1 MDLYSTTQHN
11 VYYDKY
17 GLYVATV
24 LNEPVIIGAVLPTY
38 PESVRDC
45 FISYQQEHQ
54 LEIHEIIEQFIRTDK
69 VCTIA
74 AVIFNS
80 QSGQI
85 PPPEPPVVKPKH
97 LERTRFPVG
106 DGYADAPGLTHAVF
120 KYWTEALI
128 CEQLFLQS

>member
-1 MDLYSTTQHN
+1 MRCSLYSTAKAGFDDLYKSVSTEETRLALMDLYSTTQHN

-80 QSGQI
+80 QSVQI
-85 PPPEPPVVKPKH
+85 PPPEPPVVKPEH
-97 LERTRFPVG
+97 L
-106 DGYADAPGLTHAVF
+106 A
-120 KYWTEALI
+120 
-128 CEQLFLQS
+128 